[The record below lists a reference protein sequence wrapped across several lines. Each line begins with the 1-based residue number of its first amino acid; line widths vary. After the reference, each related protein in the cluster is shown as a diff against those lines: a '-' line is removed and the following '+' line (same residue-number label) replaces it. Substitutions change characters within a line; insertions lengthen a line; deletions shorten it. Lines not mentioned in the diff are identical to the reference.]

1 MSALM
6 LLRGLSFSTRNICSS
21 LSKEMKLP
29 NQERFASLS
38 GRGWLE
44 GQVGNEFPLLPSI
57 PSVLF
62 PVRLTLERTLAS
74 NWTSPL
80 QWGLR
85 GRGGHGQHLSI
96 ILDSSTQASSRLQ
109 LGGPDPVSI
118 HPPVTKTPNSTLPD
132 FLLALL
138 PVRPHPLG
146 GAYSP

>member
-38 GRGWLE
+38 GRRWLE
-44 GQVGNEFPLLPSI
+44 EGQEGAKGMNSPFSPP
-57 PSVLF
+57 
-62 PVRLTLERTLAS
+62 
-74 NWTSPL
+74 SPL
-80 QWGLR
+80 FSSLSDSLWRGLWRQTGHLLCGGDWG

-96 ILDSSTQASSRLQ
+96 ILASSTQASSRLQ

-118 HPPVTKTPNSTLPD
+118 HLPVAKHPQMTGCLM
-132 FLLALL
+132 FLLGLG
-138 PVRPHPLG
+138 PH
-146 GAYSP
+146 